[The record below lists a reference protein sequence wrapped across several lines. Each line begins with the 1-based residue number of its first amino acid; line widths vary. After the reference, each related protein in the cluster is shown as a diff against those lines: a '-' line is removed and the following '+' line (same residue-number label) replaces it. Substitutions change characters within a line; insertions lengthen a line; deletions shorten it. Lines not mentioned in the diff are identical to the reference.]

1 MMRIFKT
8 RYFAKWMSKSELTDQ
23 ALIQAVTE
31 MQQGL
36 IDADLG
42 SGLVKKRIGIAG
54 RGKRGGV
61 RTLITTNKDDR
72 WFFVY
77 GFEKN
82 AVDNIS
88 HKAIAGLQD
97 LASDLLSFDDSQINA
112 AVIKEVIE
120 EIGHD

>member
-1 MMRIFKT
+1 MRILKT
-8 RYFAKWMSKSELTDQ
+8 RYFAKWMRKSELTDE

-31 MQQGL
+31 MRQGL

-42 SGLVKKRIGIAG
+42 GGLVKKRIGIAG

-61 RTLITTNKDDR
+61 RTLIATNKDDR

-88 HKAIAGLQD
+88 SKAVAGLQD
-97 LASDLLSFDDSQINA
+97 LALDLLSFDDSQINE
-112 AVIKEVIE
+112 AVQKEVIE

>member
-1 MMRIFKT
+1 MRIFKT
-8 RYFAKWMSKSELTDQ
+8 HYFEKWMRKSELTDE
-23 ALIQAVTE
+23 ALIQAVAE
-31 MQQGL
+31 MHQGL

-61 RTLITTNKDDR
+61 RTLVATNKDDR

-82 AVDNIS
+82 VVDNIS
-88 HKAIAGLQD
+88 PKAVAGLQD
-97 LASDLLSFDDSQINA
+97 LASDLLSLDDSQINVA
-112 AVIKEVIE
+112 LHSKVIE
-120 EIGHD
+120 EIGHG